1 MKFSAQ
7 PRPAKSS
14 IWLSL
19 TASVA
24 VLAMA
29 GCASTETAASTEAA
43 VQAVVASTPVVEK
56 TVKAG
61 AGLYEIVFN
70 PTDGDVY
77 VAAVGPRGENKAS
90 IVRVDGKTLAVKSSI
105 DVAASP
111 AYGLGFNNKT
121 QVLYGTDTR
130 QGLLVAIDV
139 KTGKVISTLKE
150 GDKAHVREVVV
161 DETTN
166 KVYVTVVG
174 GPKEDADINPNHVWV
189 IDGATHKLE
198 RIITVATSQL
208 TAVAIDTKNQRLFS
222 TGMGGNEIAVV
233 DLKTDKTIANW
244 PAGGERPTN
253 IAYDAATSRLFIA
266 NQGTGDLSVLDANT
280 GAILKTVKTGAGALS
295 VAHNAKHGHVYVANR
310 QAGTLTV
317 VNAKDYSVVADLKT
331 GTFPQTI
338 AVNAAANVVYVT
350 NKARGLPRDAAPGTP
365 VPDDAEGDTVT
376 LIRL

>member
-1 MKFSAQ
+1 MNIIRKPSTRK
-7 PRPAKSS
+7 PGM
-14 IWLSL
+14 WLSL
-19 TASVA
+19 TCSVA

-29 GCASTETAASTEAA
+29 GCASTESAASTEAA
-43 VQAVVASTPVVEK
+43 LEAVAASTPVVEK
-56 TVKAG
+56 SAKAG
-61 AGLYEIVFN
+61 AGLYEVIFN
-70 PTDGDVY
+70 ATDGDLY

-121 QVLYGTDTR
+121 QVLYATDTR

-139 KTGKVISTLKE
+139 KTGKVLGTDKR
-150 GDKAHVREVVV
+150 GDKAHVREVIV

-166 KVYVTVVG
+166 KAYVTIVG
-174 GPKEDADINPNHVWV
+174 GAKEDADINPNEIWV
-189 IDGATHKLE
+189 VDGATHKIE
-198 RIITVATSQL
+198 RVITVATSQL
-208 TAVAIDTKNQRLFS
+208 TGVAIDTKNQRLFA
-222 TGMGGNEIAVV
+222 TGMGGNEVAVV

-244 PAGGERPTN
+244 PVGGERPTN
-253 IAYDAATSRLFIA
+253 IAFDGAANRLFTA
-266 NQGTGDLSVLDANT
+266 NQGTGDLSVLDAST

-295 VAHNAKHGHVYVANR
+295 VAYNPKHNQVYVANR

-317 VNAKDYSVVADLKT
+317 VNGKDYSIVADLKT

-338 AVNAAANVVYVT
+338 AVNAAANVVYLT